1 MVGTSNKSDPG
12 MAIRVNHLR
21 QPAFG
26 YGMGDVITADQCV
39 GDQGLFH
46 RCCLPG
52 ITHCSS
58 FLVAYCFKIPCHP
71 VLVKQ

>member
-39 GDQGLFH
+39 GDQGL
-46 RCCLPG
+46 
-52 ITHCSS
+52 
-58 FLVAYCFKIPCHP
+58 V
-71 VLVKQ
+71 VLVSSTAVAFLG